1 MSGYC
6 EQEKVVRAYSC
17 CDVHSTW
24 DRWCE
29 YTCAVGIMF
38 DINYL
43 FLPFLTSFS
52 FSLSFSVPGRPVRFS
67 GGALRLPAETRTR
80 NFDKLWQQFGCGRA
94 RRVFRGN

>member
-38 DINYL
+38 DINFPSLPYL
-43 FLPFLTSFS
+43 LLLLVELLCAWQTRE
-52 FSLSFSVPGRPVRFS
+52 VQWR
-67 GGALRLPAETRTR
+67 GAPSTCG
-80 NFDKLWQQFGCGRA
+80 DKNQEL
-94 RRVFRGN
+94 